1 MNLGPFD
8 ISAEQVQALGTRFTP
23 FVNRLLQVEVSAATQ
38 MFGYQLAIN
47 SNETT
52 PDGGVD
58 ASLRS
63 GEAGEFI
70 PGKDSAWQF
79 KRTNVGP
86 TGCAREFGK
95 AVWAHPFVRGGGSYV
110 MVIGAALPDKLI
122 ESRRKAI
129 ADKAIELGL
138 LMSDSPERI
147 RVYDANRLARWASR
161 FPGLAV
167 SRLSGGPG
175 SAAVDFEA
183 WASGRTHTTRWVPDA
198 DRTSIAEL
206 IRQQV
211 SSQELVELRIQG
223 DSRSEERRVGKEC
236 VSTCRS
242 RWSPYT

>member
-1 MNLGPFD
+1 
-8 ISAEQVQALGTRFTP
+8 
-23 FVNRLLQVEVSAATQ
+23 

-110 MVIGAALPDKLI
+110 LVIGAALPDK
-122 ESRRKAI
+122 
-129 ADKAIELGL
+129 
-138 LMSDSPERI
+138 PI
-147 RVYDANRLARWASR
+147 RS
-161 FPGLAV
+161 
-167 SRLSGGPG
+167 
-175 SAAVDFEA
+175 
-183 WASGRTHTTRWVPDA
+183 A
-198 DRTSIAEL
+198 DRMVGNSW
-206 IRQQV
+206 
-211 SSQELVELRIQG
+211 
-223 DSRSEERRVGKEC
+223 SRSC
-236 VSTCRS
+236 SS
-242 RWSPYT
+242 RG